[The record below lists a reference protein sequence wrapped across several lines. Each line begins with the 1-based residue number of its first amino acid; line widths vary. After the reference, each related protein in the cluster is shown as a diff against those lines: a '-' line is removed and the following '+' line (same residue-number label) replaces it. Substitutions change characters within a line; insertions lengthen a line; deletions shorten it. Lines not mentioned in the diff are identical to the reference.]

1 MTDAEKVIKAL
12 ELCSDKEQC
21 CRQYPEEHCPYENWL
36 GDYEDSFYECTSMLA
51 KDALAV
57 LEEQK
62 ELIHDL
68 TETVKQLNQHIVDI
82 GRYMTPYGTVTD
94 VKAAAE
100 MIMKAEAIV
109 PCKDCG
115 CFRPDGYCEHHHMAV
130 NEEFYCADGYK

>member
-62 ELIHDL
+62 KLIEFQNNSLRSDADLISILNKKIQEIGEKPVLGEYGRCFLNALKRQLDMKLQFIEILTTPDFAEKIVELF
-68 TETVKQLNQHIVDI
+68 ETVF
-82 GRYMTPYGTVTD
+82 
-94 VKAAAE
+94 
-100 MIMKAEAIV
+100 
-109 PCKDCG
+109 DC
-115 CFRPDGYCEHHHMAV
+115 
-130 NEEFYCADGYK
+130 